1 MQFFKGISIVLL
13 SFYFFGCNFIDT
25 KKVSYEEIQLAS
37 TWSENDQ
44 PPSFEQCDVLL
55 DLYDQKKCFEE
66 NLLNMIY
73 SGLVSLKVQ
82 SSEPF
87 YSEIIVVIKI
97 DENGLF
103 SIDRFDDSDEVFN
116 KVTNLEKQITKIVK
130 NLPKALPAIKTNVG
144 SYVNVKFTLPIK
156 IKASILE

>member
-13 SFYFFGCNFIDT
+13 IFSFFGCKFIDT
-25 KKVSYEEIQLAS
+25 KKVSYEEIKLAS
-37 TWSENDQ
+37 TWSEKDQ

-156 IKASILE
+156 IKASVLE

>member
-73 SGLVSLKVQ
+73 SSLVTLKVQ

-87 YSEIIVVIKI
+87 DSEIIVVIKI

-103 SIDRFDDSDEVFN
+103 SIDKLDDSDGLFN
-116 KVTNLEKQITKIVK
+116 KVTDLEKQIIKIVK
-130 NLPKALPAIKTNVG
+130 SLPKALPAIKTNVG

-156 IKASILE
+156 IKASVLE